1 MELNLKLNWTIYA
14 RGELY
19 RIFQYYKSKSNIK
32 TAKNKVEEISEEV
45 LILEKFPFI
54 GQNEELLASSDKDFR
69 YFLYQNYKIIY
80 YVDLEINLVEIV
92 DIFDC
97 RQEPLKIKR
106 TK

>member
-1 MELNLKLNWTIYA
+1 MELKLNWTEYSKN
-14 RGELY
+14 EL
-19 RIFQYYKSKSNIK
+19 RKIFLYYKSKSNLK
-32 TAKNKVEEISEEV
+32 TAKNKVEEISKEV

-54 GQNEELLASSDKDFR
+54 GQKEELLVDRKEEFR
-69 YFLYQNYKIIY
+69 YFLYDNHKIIY